1 MKTDGSELE
10 DVGWVAAEAALAAAQ
25 QMPGGRERIAA
36 LKEDG
41 LLRFEADERR
51 RAIRDQEHA
60 SKLDLARQI
69 KAQRLLARE
78 PENRGGRRRL
88 VAWRTRQSALQYRRV
103 NNLWPHGRQ
112 RQLPKAFLPKG
123 PVAMN
128 DPSLSGRSINGQSQD
143 CDSRL
148 LSCRWLHSGSRFP
161 YIIQDADHR

>member
-36 LKEDG
+36 LKEAG

-69 KAQRLLARE
+69 EAQRLLARE
-78 PENRGGRRRL
+78 PENRGRPAATGR
-88 VAWRTRQSALQYRRV
+88 VENS
-103 NNLWPHGRQ
+103 
-112 RQLPKAFLPKG
+112 
-123 PVAMN
+123 
-128 DPSLSGRSINGQSQD
+128 SIVVTIPTGD
-143 CDSRL
+143 
-148 LSCRWLHSGSRFP
+148 
-161 YIIQDADHR
+161 

>member
-36 LKEDG
+36 LKEAG

-69 KAQRLLARE
+69 EAQRLLARE
-78 PENRGGRRRL
+78 PENRGRPAATGR
-88 VAWRTRQSALQYRRV
+88 VENS
-103 NNLWPHGRQ
+103 
-112 RQLPKAFLPKG
+112 
-123 PVAMN
+123 
-128 DPSLSGRSINGQSQD
+128 SIVVTISTGD
-143 CDSRL
+143 
-148 LSCRWLHSGSRFP
+148 
-161 YIIQDADHR
+161 